1 VHPVSSRGSLM
12 SNKQIMASLKLT
24 VFFLTGFVACTMS
37 GLNVSAQDAQSTPS
51 QDTISTTILDAVPDV
66 MTAEPPRNAVKIKRG
81 DISLN
86 FPSSDVRTV
95 ARAVLGDLLHLPYS
109 VGPGITTAVTVVTPK
124 PIARGSVLPFLE
136 ESLRAS
142 NLALVRRVGGYS
154 IESVD
159 QARASGA
166 GAGGGDGIG
175 FGTETIQLQYVN
187 AGEIRRVIDSVLPGV
202 VTQADPGSNTLT
214 ISGATGQRASARALL
229 QQFDV
234 NWLRNMSFA
243 LYVPRKTDSRL
254 IVPELEK
261 LLNAPD
267 APTRDLVRLISMEQL
282 NGILA
287 ISKQRNYLDDVGRFI
302 EVLDREGQNNEPR
315 LFVYRVQNG
324 RSRDLVRTLR
334 TAFGLGGASDEVS
347 GDPSRDVQF
356 SQSPDGNGREDSNRG
371 NRGQSGSFGGSNRND
386 GGTTGGQSRQPDYQA
401 VSPPNDGGAGGN
413 GGSNRTF
420 GINANIS
427 SDETNNAIVVFG
439 TPREYAIVEDALH
452 KLDIV
457 PQQVLIEAAI
467 TEVNLNNDLRY
478 GLQWNFTRG
487 GENAVLTESNNN
499 LNLIRNT
506 PGFSFAFSPSST
518 INGVLNTL
526 ESKTRVNVVSAPKLL
541 VLNNQTAVLQVGD
554 EVPVATQNSTSN
566 IDPNAPTINAIEYR
580 NTGVIL
586 KVTPRVNANGIVML
600 DVTQEV
606 SDVNTNVSS
615 VSGINSPTI
624 STRRI
629 SSTVAVRDGEVLA
642 LGGLIRNMQTRGN
655 VGLPFLSRIPVLGG
669 LFGRQTRGGNKVE
682 LIVLIKPRVIRTTDD
697 GRAMTDDLIHK
708 IKALEPWKGD
718 GQVP

>member
-1 VHPVSSRGSLM
+1 MAISKTTFVSM
-12 SNKQIMASLKLT
+12 
-24 VFFLTGFVACTMS
+24 TGFAACTMS
-37 GLNVSAQDAQSTPS
+37 GLDVSAQESAPTTN
-51 QDTISTTILDAVPDV
+51 QDTISTTILDSIPDA
-66 MTAEPPRNAVKIKRG
+66 MMPEPPRNAVKIKGG
-81 DISLN
+81 DIRLN

-95 ARAVLGDLLHLPYS
+95 ARAVLGDLLHQPFS
-109 VGPGITTAVTVVTPK
+109 VAPGITTAVTVVTPK
-124 PIARGSVLPFLE
+124 PIARASVIPFLE
-136 ESLRAS
+136 EALRAS
-142 NLALVRRVGGYS
+142 NLALVRRPGVLS
-154 IESVD
+154 IETID

-166 GAGGGDGIG
+166 GAGGGEGIG
-175 FGTETIQLQYVN
+175 FSTEAVSLQYVN
-187 AGEIRRVIDSVLPGV
+187 AEQIRRVIDSVLPGV
-202 VTQADPGSNTLT
+202 VTQADPATNTLT
-214 ISGATGQRASARALL
+214 ISGTTGQRTSARALL

-261 LLNAPD
+261 LLNASD

-287 ISKQRNYLDDVGRFI
+287 ISKQRDYLDDVGRFI

-324 RSRDLVRTLR
+324 RSRDLVRTLNS
-334 TAFGLGGASDEVS
+334 AFGNIGTAGGATA
-347 GDPSRDVQF
+347 DPVRDVQF
-356 SQSPDGNGREDSNRG
+356 SQSPDGNGREDG
-371 NRGQSGSFGGSNRND
+371 NRGGGSGQGSSFGGNNNLA
-386 GGTTGGQSRQPDYQA
+386 GGDFGNSSGGQSRQPSIQT
-401 VSPPNDGGAGGN
+401 VSPPDDGGSQGSSGG
-413 GGSNRTF
+413 GRAT
-420 GINANIS
+420 GIKANIS
-427 SDETNNAIVVFG
+427 SDETNNAVVVFG
-439 TPREYAIVEDALH
+439 TPREYAVVEDALH
-452 KLDIV
+452 KLDVV

-478 GLQWNFTRG
+478 GLQWNFTQG
-487 GENAVLTESNNN
+487 SENAVLTESNNN
-499 LNLIRNT
+499 LNLARNT

-518 INGVLNTL
+518 INGLLNTL

-566 IDPNAPTINAIEYR
+566 IDANAPTINSIEYR

-586 KVTPRVNANGIVML
+586 KVTPRVNASGIVML
-600 DVTQEV
+600 DITQEV
-606 SDVNTNVSS
+606 SDVNTNVAS

-655 VGLPFLSRIPVLGG
+655 VGLPFLSQIPVIGG

-697 GRAMTDDLIHK
+697 GRAMTDDLINK
-708 IKALEPWKGD
+708 IRALEPWKAD
-718 GQVP
+718 GRLP